1 MTLPF
6 DLTPLAALYMGA
18 VFLLAAFVRGYS
30 GFGFSALVVSASAL
44 VTNPLYFVA
53 VVMFC
58 EFGLTF
64 QQWRGISRDVR
75 WPLVWVLL
83 AGAVI
88 GLPLGLTV
96 ITAVPV
102 DTVRAVVAV
111 YVLAMCA
118 VLLRGWVLPPQ
129 SLPATGA
136 VGVFAGAAN
145 AVGMAGLP
153 VASFFTAQSMPAN
166 AFRATLIAYFA
177 ILDIFSAPLMWW
189 HGMVTWDTIYAAALS
204 TPIIVFGVWVG
215 GRQFLRVAPSDFRRF
230 AIGLLAV
237 LSLIGLAKAVI

>member
-1 MTLPF
+1 MNLPF
-6 DLTPLAALYMGA
+6 DLSPMQALFMGG
-18 VFLLAAFVRGYS
+18 VFLVAAFVRGYS

-58 EFGLTF
+58 EFGMTF
-64 QQWRGISRDVR
+64 QQWRGVSRDVK
-75 WPLVWVLL
+75 WPVVGVLM
-83 AGAVI
+83 AGAVVGVPV
-88 GLPLGLTV
+88 GLAL
-96 ITAVPV
+96 ITAVDV
-102 DTVRAVVAV
+102 DTVRAVVAI

-118 VLLRGWVLPPQ
+118 VLLRGWAIAPQGLPV
-129 SLPATGA
+129 TGA

-153 VASFFTAQSMPAN
+153 VASFFTAQSMPAA

-177 ILDIFSAPLMWW
+177 ILDIFSAPIMYA
-189 HGMVTWDTIYAAALS
+189 HGLVTWDTIIAAALS
-204 TPIIVFGVWVG
+204 TPILILGIWLG

-237 LSLIGLAKAVI
+237 LALIGLAKAVI

>member
-1 MTLPF
+1 MNLPF
-6 DLTPLAALYMGA
+6 DLSPMQALFMGG
-18 VFLLAAFVRGYS
+18 VFLVAAFVRGYS

-58 EFGLTF
+58 EFGMTF
-64 QQWRGISRDVR
+64 QQWRGISRDVK
-75 WPLVWVLL
+75 WPVVGVLM
-83 AGAVI
+83 AGALI
-88 GLPLGLTV
+88 GVPAGLAV
-96 ITAVPV
+96 ITAVDV
-102 DTVRAVVAV
+102 DTVRAVVAL

-118 VLLRGWVLPPQ
+118 VLLRGWAIAAQGLPV
-129 SLPATGA
+129 TGA

-153 VASFFTAQSMPAN
+153 VASFFTAQSMPAA

-177 ILDIFSAPLMWW
+177 ILDIFSAPIMYA
-189 HGMVTWDTIYAAALS
+189 HGLVTWDTIIAAALS

-237 LSLIGLAKAVI
+237 LALIGLAKAVI

>member
-1 MTLPF
+1 MNLPF
-6 DLTPLAALYMGA
+6 DLSPMQALFMGG
-18 VFLLAAFVRGYS
+18 VFLVAAFVRGYS

-58 EFGLTF
+58 EFGMTL
-64 QQWRGISRDVR
+64 QQWRGISRDVK
-75 WPLVWVLL
+75 WPVVAVLM
-83 AGAVI
+83 AGALI
-88 GLPLGLTV
+88 GVPAGLAV
-96 ITAVPV
+96 ITAVDV
-102 DTVRAVVAV
+102 DTVRAVVAL

-118 VLLRGWVLPPQ
+118 VLLRGWAIAPQGLPV
-129 SLPATGA
+129 TGA

-153 VASFFTAQSMPAN
+153 VASFFTAQSMPAA

-177 ILDIFSAPLMWW
+177 ILDIFSAPIMYA
-189 HGMVTWDTIYAAALS
+189 HGLVTWDTIIAAALS

-237 LSLIGLAKAVI
+237 LALIGLAKAVI